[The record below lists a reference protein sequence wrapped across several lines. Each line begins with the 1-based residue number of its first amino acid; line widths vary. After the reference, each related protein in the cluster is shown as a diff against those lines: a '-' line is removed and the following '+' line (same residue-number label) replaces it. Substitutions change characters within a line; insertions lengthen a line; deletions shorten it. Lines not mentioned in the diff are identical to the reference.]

1 MNGWWLLLACWLGC
15 TAAARQRYLPHAKER
30 RPNIVLIMTDDQD
43 VELGSLTFMPRTLKL
58 LRDGGAEFRHAY
70 TTTPM
75 CCPSRSSMLTG
86 MYMHNH
92 QVYTNNGNC
101 SGPQW
106 QSTYETRTFATY
118 LSNAGYRTGYFGKYL
133 NKYNGSYIPPGWR
146 EWGGLIMN
154 SRYYNYSINLNGKK
168 IKHGDD
174 YFKDYYPDL
183 IANDSVAFLRQS
195 KQYFGRKPVM
205 LVLGFP
211 APHGPEDSAP
221 QYSNMFFN
229 ITSHHTPSY
238 DYAPNPDKQ
247 WILKVTGRMQ
257 PIHKQFTDL
266 LMTKR
271 LQTLQSVDDAVE
283 KVCKELEALGELDN
297 TYIIYTSDH
306 GYHLGQFGLVKGKS
320 FPFEFDVRVPFLVR
334 GPGIEPGTIIDD
346 LVLNID
352 LAPTFLDIAGVDTP
366 PQMDGRS
373 FLRLLNRRHKP
384 KTRYSNKWPD
394 TFLIESSGRRDT
406 AESIMAEAK
415 LKESLDKLEKDIN
428 QTINAAKSVSEDST
442 LPTTDLP
449 PTTIKKSSIINE
461 TTTEMPELINPSIK
475 ILPVKGMEQN
485 DGQMDNQLLPILGI
499 SKMERLAIECQRP
512 EYKAPCKPGQKWQC
526 LPDGNRWRKHKCKL
540 RLAMYSQPRGKKC
553 ACFTPSGSMYTIFE
567 QDERR
572 FMNKYPRGS
581 MTHRDVKDYR
591 AKFTRGIRSKREAN
605 KEPNS
610 AHSGDKESSASSEQ
624 IPDAEIDQGMTIEDA
639 IIRMRSLIRYRDVE
653 RAISHVVKSL
663 NNLEDNRRVK
673 RSTLDSLDS
682 HVSTIMGELE
692 DKLHGLEES
701 SIENKARLGNCTLQ
715 KNGEVYCSDDI
726 YHNLKAWK
734 ASRDRL
740 DYQIKKLKSELE
752 KLKEIRRHLK
762 EKRPHHAYDHS
773 IEDDDYDKS
782 SIHDPQ
788 SPALSEENENHSESR
803 TSSGQSSNEGLEIER
818 PVVSSSTSYLG
829 HNKTVKDDFFTN
841 RARNRHRHHHTV
853 GFLDEYYPYIVDSKD
868 QSRHNIHMRPL
879 NRGISSN
886 DPSDFGRNDPIMRYP
901 SFHHRQSLPRD
912 TCFCEPDLPPYKEE
926 KEAAKEARRKIKEER
941 VRKKERKLRRKAKLE
956 SECLSEKMNCFNHDN
971 EHWKT
976 PPFWT
981 EGPFCF
987 CMNANNNTYSCLRT
1001 INATHNFLYCEFITG
1016 LITYYNLRVDPFEQ
1030 WNRVNILTNEE
1041 KSYLH
1046 DQLEHLKSCKGT
1058 GDCTVG
1064 SAAQGNQGAFSPP
1077 PKPLKRRKYHNVPDF
1092 SGGGG
1097 DTEGLIG
1104 RLSEERQY
1112 GSRSR
1117 VKQL

>member
-1 MNGWWLLLACWLGC
+1 
-15 TAAARQRYLPHAKER
+15 
-30 RPNIVLIMTDDQD
+30 
-43 VELGSLTFMPRTLKL
+43 
-58 LRDGGAEFRHAY
+58 
-70 TTTPM
+70 
-75 CCPSRSSMLTG
+75 
-86 MYMHNH
+86 
-92 QVYTNNGNC
+92 
-101 SGPQW
+101 
-106 QSTYETRTFATY
+106 
-118 LSNAGYRTGYFGKYL
+118 
-133 NKYNGSYIPPGWR
+133 
-146 EWGGLIMN
+146 
-154 SRYYNYSINLNGKK
+154 
-168 IKHGDD
+168 
-174 YFKDYYPDL
+174 
-183 IANDSVAFLRQS
+183 
-195 KQYFGRKPVM
+195 
-205 LVLGFP
+205 
-211 APHGPEDSAP
+211 
-221 QYSNMFFN
+221 
-229 ITSHHTPSY
+229 
-238 DYAPNPDKQ
+238 
-247 WILKVTGRMQ
+247 MQ

-271 LQTLQSVDDAVE
+271 LQTLQSVDDAVGKKPE
-283 KVCKELEALGELDN
+283 LKEASRLRKAKQLSDEAKGNIWSLLCPLTRRRLNITLRGSLYRCSNERQMRTQKESVCQELEALGELDN

-352 LAPTFLDIAGVDTP
+352 LAPTFLDIAGVETP

-394 TFLIESSGRRDT
+394 TFLIESGRRDT
-406 AESIMAEAK
+406 AESMMAEAK
-415 LKESLDKLEKDIN
+415 LRESLDKIEKDIN
-428 QTINAAKSVSEDST
+428 QTISAAKSVSE
-442 LPTTDLP
+442 
-449 PTTIKKSSIINE
+449 
-461 TTTEMPELINPSIK
+461 
-475 ILPVKGMEQN
+475 GMEQN

-526 LPDGNRWRKHKCKL
+526 LADGNRWRKHKCKL

-581 MTHRDVKDYR
+581 MIHRDVKEYR
-591 AKFTRGIRSKREAN
+591 AKLARGIRSKREVT
-605 KEPNS
+605 KEQNRT
-610 AHSGDKESSASSEQ
+610 HTGDKVSSPSTEHQ
-624 IPDAEIDQGMTIEDA
+624 TPGAEFGQEMTMEDA
-639 IIRMRSLIRYRDVE
+639 IITMRSLLKHRDVE
-653 RAISHVVKSL
+653 KAISHVIQSL
-663 NNLEDNRRVK
+663 NNLENTRRVK

-788 SPALSEENENHSESR
+788 SPALSEENENHSESK
-803 TSSGQSSNEGLEIER
+803 TSSGQSSNEGLELER

-829 HNKTVKDDFFTN
+829 HNKTVKDDFYTS

-868 QSRHNIHMRPL
+868 QGRQNIHMRPL

-971 EHWKT
+971 DHWKT

-1077 PKPLKRRKYHNVPDF
+1077 PKPLKRRKFHNVPDF
-1092 SGGGG
+1092 GGGG
-1097 DTEGLIG
+1097 GETGGLTG
-1104 RLSEERQY
+1104 RLSEERQF

-1117 VKQL
+1117 VKQV